1 MDANTTIELCAGQK
15 KPFPKVRKFGAKMF
29 ENGRFSFQDF
39 EETEKDEWVIGGKD
53 SCQVSF
59 FGNFLIQFLSVFN
72 GGC

>member
-29 ENGRFSFQDF
+29 ENGSFSFQDL

-59 FGNFLIQFLSVFN
+59 FWKFFDSIFECF
-72 GGC
+72 